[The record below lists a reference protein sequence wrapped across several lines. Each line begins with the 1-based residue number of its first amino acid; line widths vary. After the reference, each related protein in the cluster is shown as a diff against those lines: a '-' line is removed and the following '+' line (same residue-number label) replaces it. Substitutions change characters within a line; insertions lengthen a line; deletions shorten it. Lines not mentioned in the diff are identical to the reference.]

1 MNTNQSESS
10 THEPP
15 CQVGIGTHVEVELID
30 QQGNS
35 EPMAFDLVR
44 ENRADLA
51 RGLLGENTPLAK
63 AIRGKFVGSSVP
75 YKMGDICR
83 VRIVSVSPAEIS
95 APADAEAR
103 RQQVL
108 KKALNDAERTN
119 ADMFAASFSGKWGNY
134 NTDDMAE
141 WDES

>member
-1 MNTNQSESS
+1 MNE
-10 THEPP
+10 HEQPR
-15 CQVGIGTHVEVELID
+15 QVGIGTRIEVELID
-30 QQGNS
+30 QEGNR
-35 EPMAFDLVR
+35 EPMTFDLVR
-44 ENRADLA
+44 ENRANIEQ
-51 RGLLGENTPLAK
+51 GLLGENTPLAK
-63 AIRGKFVGSSVP
+63 AIRGKFVGNTIP

-83 VRIVSVSPAEIS
+83 VQIISVRPSEMK
-95 APADAEAR
+95 APADAEER

-119 ADMFAASFSGKWGNY
+119 ADMFASSFSGKWGDY